1 MTRREALI
9 ELRDKV
15 KAGEAHEVQVVAKM
29 IASAARDTGNM
40 FPQNDVVKAYNGSF
54 DAAKALH
61 DALLPPI
68 NQYTIDEG
76 PSGCGCHLCIWPDG
90 LSGERELQFKGLAE
104 TPARAWLL
112 AILEALISTDD
123 RPSDH

>member
-15 KAGEAHEVQVVAKM
+15 KAGEALQAVDAVDAFPMTPDGDVAWLHACK
-29 IASAARDTGNM
+29 AS
-40 FPQNDVVKAYNGSF
+40 QGSI

-61 DALLPPI
+61 KAVLPPI
-68 NQYTIDEG
+68 NQYTIVE
-76 PSGCGCHLCIWPDG
+76 CIWPDG

-112 AILEALISTDD
+112 AILEVLINKET
-123 RPSDH
+123 HK